1 MLRVKIALW
10 AIWTLLGPFLRLT
23 VTWLKIYLDEI
34 VDETFIVRLSVISWS
49 KARFDPCKITK
60 TSSRSSEAVSHKTSL
75 RRPKGLI
82 YCQKAIKKVLFCQKI
97 VRFNTYFLTEKIP
110 SKKGVQTCA
119 NLTFADCTFADGH
132 LLPRHSD

>member
-1 MLRVKIALW
+1 MTTFEVVHSVRGSGVGFCETVLFYFQPPTQTK
-10 AIWTLLGPFLRLT
+10 FLVYLKQIF
-23 VTWLKIYLDEI
+23 WLKGKL
-34 VDETFIVRLSVISWS
+34 F
-49 KARFDPCKITK
+49 
-60 TSSRSSEAVSHKTSL
+60 
-75 RRPKGLI
+75 

-97 VRFNTYFLTEKIP
+97 VRFDAYFLTEKIP

>member
-1 MLRVKIALW
+1 MTGMFSIELM
-10 AIWTLLGPFLRLT
+10 
-23 VTWLKIYLDEI
+23 D
-34 VDETFIVRLSVISWS
+34 LSTDVGQKSIN
-49 KARFDPCKITK
+49 RF
-60 TSSRSSEAVSHKTSL
+60 
-75 RRPKGLI
+75 KGKLF

-97 VRFNTYFLTEKIP
+97 VRFDAYFLTEKIP